1 MIQRINN
8 INKWMLLLLLGAAS
22 CKKLD
27 LVPTDRFTD
36 ETYWTTADKAATVLN
51 TAYGQMFGNTE
62 NAQAV
67 GATFFYNEGLSDN
80 AYSGRGDQQG
90 VTSIASGLGDASLG
104 RFKDEWNDR
113 YQCVKTCNI
122 VLGNIDRVPNFE
134 EALKNRMKAEARV
147 IRAFQYF
154 QLYTWYGDV
163 PLLDH
168 DLSITETQTVPR
180 TPRQQVVDF
189 VLKELDESA
198 ALLPVNT
205 NYAAADRGRITKGA
219 ALALKARA
227 LLYEG
232 RWQDVITTTE
242 PFITGNTVG
251 TYSLFSSYEGLFLP
265 QNEYNSEVIF
275 DLQFVPESRTY
286 NTFFDLAPL
295 AVGARLNAMAPTQE
309 LVDDYSMLN
318 GKGIKEASSG
328 YDENNP
334 YNNRDP
340 RLTYS
345 IVYHN
350 YKWKKPDNST
360 ITIYT
365 KPGSDPNS
373 TKLDE
378 YAPGGVSSPTGYYIR
393 KYYDPTSVT
402 NFNAGLNLML
412 IRYADILLMYAE
424 AKQGLT
430 QMTATVWDQTI
441 KPLRVRA
448 GFTDATALNF
458 DAGWTTAQLT
468 AIIRR
473 ERRTELALEGLRIFD
488 IRRWKIAETVL
499 NGWIHGAKYGEPT
512 IDNGYI
518 RVNQRSFDAA
528 KHYLWAV
535 PRDERNLNKNLSQN
549 NGW

>member
-1 MIQRINN
+1 MKQIIKPNSLV
-8 INKWMLLLLLGAAS
+8 LLLLLVAAS

-36 ETYWTTADKAATVLN
+36 ATYWTSSDKAATVLN
-51 TAYGQMFGNTE
+51 TAYGQMFG
-62 NAQAV
+62 A
-67 GATFFYNEGLSDN
+67 ATFFYNEGLSDN

-90 VTSIASGLGDASLG
+90 VTSIASGLADASLP
-104 RFKDEWNDR
+104 RFKDEWNGR
-113 YQCVKTCNI
+113 YQCIKTCNI
-122 VLGNIDRVPNFE
+122 LLENIDRVPGFD
-134 EALKNRMKAEARV
+134 EALKNRMKSEARV
-147 IRAFQYF
+147 IRAYQYF

-163 PLLDH
+163 PLFDK
-168 DLSITETQTVPR
+168 DISVTESQTIAR
-180 TPRQQVVDF
+180 TPRQQVVEF
-189 VLKELDESA
+189 VLKELDEA
-198 ALLPVNT
+198 ATTLPLNT
-205 NYAAADRGRITKGA
+205 QYAAGDRGRITKGA

-232 RWQDVITTTE
+232 RWQDVINTTE

-251 TYSLFSSYEGLFLP
+251 TYSLFNSYEGLFLP

-286 NTFFDLAPL
+286 NVFFDLAPL

-309 LVDDYSMLN
+309 LVDDYIMLN
-318 GKGIKEASSG
+318 GKGIKEAASG
-328 YDENNP
+328 YDENDP
-334 YNNRDP
+334 YSNRDP

-350 YKWKKPDNST
+350 YKWKKPDNS
-360 ITIYT
+360 IQTIYI
-365 KPGSDPNS
+365 KPGSDPAS

-378 YAPGGVSSPTGYYIR
+378 YLAGSISSPTGYYIR
-393 KYYDPTSVT
+393 KYYDPASIN
-402 NFNAGLNLML
+402 NFNSGLNLIL

-424 AKQGLT
+424 AKNELNQLT
-430 QMTATVWDQTI
+430 ADVWNQTI
-441 KPLRVRA
+441 RALRVRA
-448 GFTDATALNF
+448 GFTEAEALNF
-458 DAGWTTAQLT
+458 NAAWTADLRT

-488 IRRWKIAETVL
+488 IRRWKTAETVL
-499 NGWIHGAKYGEPT
+499 NGWVHGAKYGEPSV
-512 IDNGYI
+512 DNGYI
-518 RVNQRSFDAA
+518 RVNQRSFDPA

-549 NGW
+549 NSW

>member
-1 MIQRINN
+1 MKQIIKPNSLV
-8 INKWMLLLLLGAAS
+8 LLLLLVVAS

-36 ETYWTTADKAATVLN
+36 ATYWTSSDKAATVLN
-51 TAYGQMFGNTE
+51 TAYGQMFG
-62 NAQAV
+62 A
-67 GATFFYNEGLSDN
+67 ATFFYNEGLSDN

-90 VTSIASGLGDASLG
+90 VTSIASGLADASLP
-104 RFKDEWNDR
+104 RFKDEWNGR
-113 YQCVKTCNI
+113 YQCIKTCNI
-122 VLGNIDRVPNFE
+122 LLENIDRVPGFD
-134 EALKNRMKAEARV
+134 EALKNRMKSEARV
-147 IRAFQYF
+147 IRAYQYF

-163 PLLDH
+163 PLFDK
-168 DLSITETQTVPR
+168 DISVTESQTIAR
-180 TPRQQVVDF
+180 TPRRQVVDF
-189 VLKELDESA
+189 VLKELDEA
-198 ALLPVNT
+198 ATTLPLNT
-205 NYAAADRGRITKGA
+205 QYAAGDRGRITKGA

-232 RWQDVITTTE
+232 RWQDVINTTE

-251 TYSLFSSYEGLFLP
+251 TYSLFNSYEGLFLP

-286 NTFFDLAPL
+286 NVFFDLAPL

-309 LVDDYSMLN
+309 LVDDYIMLN
-318 GKGIKEASSG
+318 GKGIKEAASG
-328 YDENNP
+328 YDENDP
-334 YNNRDP
+334 YSNRDP

-350 YKWKKPDNST
+350 YKWKKPDNS
-360 ITIYT
+360 IQTIYI
-365 KPGSDPNS
+365 KPGSDPAS

-378 YAPGGVSSPTGYYIR
+378 YLAGSVSSPTGYYIR
-393 KYYDPTSVT
+393 KYYDPASIN
-402 NFNAGLNLML
+402 NFNSGLNLIL

-424 AKQGLT
+424 AKNELNQLT
-430 QMTATVWDQTI
+430 ADVWNQTI
-441 KPLRVRA
+441 RALRVRA
-448 GFTDATALNF
+448 GFTEAEALNF
-458 DAGWTTAQLT
+458 NAAWTADQRT

-488 IRRWKIAETVL
+488 IRRWKTAETVL
-499 NGWIHGAKYGEPT
+499 NGWVHGAKYGEPSV
-512 IDNGYI
+512 DNGYI
-518 RVNQRSFDAA
+518 RVNQRSFDPA

-549 NGW
+549 NSW